1 MIYLAEGLFVF
12 FLLSPIME
20 HLDGT
25 EIMNYFYMNNVFS
38 KIVF

>member
-1 MIYLAEGLFVF
+1 
-12 FLLSPIME
+12 ME

-38 KIVF
+38 KIVFLNYNIVIS